1 MQYYCIPILEI
12 AMNQLAQLETTKR
25 INTALVG
32 FDSILDDATSKNSN
46 YPPYNIIKYSEN
58 HYEIQVA
65 ITGFDKNDVTVELDR
80 NSLIVK
86 GHTDAIKAE
95 VQYLHRGLA
104 TRDFN
109 RQFTLA
115 EHMEIRGAV
124 IKNGLLAITIIRNIP
139 EESKPKMIDIVEL
152 P

>member
-1 MQYYCIPILEI
+1 
-12 AMNQLAQLETTKR
+12 MNQLTQIETKR
-25 INTALVG
+25 INTALIG
-32 FDSILDDATSKNSN
+32 FDSMMDDTNSKNSN

-65 ITGFDKNDVTVELDR
+65 ITGFDKEAVSVEVDR
-80 NSLIVK
+80 NMLVVK

-95 VQYLHRGLA
+95 IQYMHRGLA

-124 IKNGLLAITIIRNIP
+124 VKNGLLAITIIRNTP
-139 EESKPKMIDIVEL
+139 ESVKPKMIDIVEL
-152 P
+152 T

>member
-1 MQYYCIPILEI
+1 
-12 AMNQLAQLETTKR
+12 MNQLTQIETKR
-25 INTALVG
+25 INTALIG
-32 FDSILDDATSKNSN
+32 FDSMMDDTNSKNTN

-65 ITGFDKNDVTVELDR
+65 ITGFDKEAVSVEVDR
-80 NSLIVK
+80 NMLVVK

-95 VQYLHRGLA
+95 IQYMHRGLA

-115 EHMEIRGAV
+115 EHMEIRSAV
-124 IKNGLLAITIIRNIP
+124 VKNGLLAITIIRNTP
-139 EESKPKMIDIVEL
+139 ESVKPKMIDIVEL
-152 P
+152 A